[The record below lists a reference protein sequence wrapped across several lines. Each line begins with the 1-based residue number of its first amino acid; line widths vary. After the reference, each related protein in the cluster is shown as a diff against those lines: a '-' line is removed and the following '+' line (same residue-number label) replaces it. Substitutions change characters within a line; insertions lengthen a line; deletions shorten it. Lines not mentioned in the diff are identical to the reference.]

1 VGNKLFRRTK
11 RPITTTWSYHPTTPS
26 DTEKRD
32 FVRQGVYLFV
42 SESLGIGQGYG
53 STLRQHEVPSF
64 KSRAPNRE
72 GKSLGVFDHTALL
85 SMVRRRRRCGLN
97 REEALVRLSSHRRRL
112 SIRAKKAP
120 TSFLSAKLVDAMHA
134 TYVKNLLER

>member
-32 FVRQGVYLFV
+32 FVRQGVFLFV

-53 STLRQHEVPSF
+53 STLRQHEVLSF
-64 KSRAPNRE
+64 KSRTSNRE
-72 GKSLGVFDHTALL
+72 GKSLDVFVYTVLR
-85 SMVRRRRRCGLN
+85 SMVQRRQRCGLN
-97 REEALVRLSSHRRRL
+97 REEALVRLSSHGRCL
-112 SIRAKKAP
+112 SIRAKRAP
-120 TSFLSAKLVDAMHA
+120 TSFSSAKLVDAMHA